1 MTTHANFYMK
11 TSLPFCGR
19 MNVASEPLTDCKH
32 AVALLRGLNLQREY
46 GQFCDCVIQ
55 LHINPGRLF
64 LAHKSVL
71 AASSPVLA
79 SLLTSQGALL
89 DLQSPCLSPETMEY
103 LLDFIYTGKLPPKSQ
118 EDSVLSVAVDLQM
131 QELQYALIFRRSTLS
146 EFLNIQDKLDRK
158 RPYPEEQHEEGNLMS
173 PSFPHRSKRPLTSC
187 SSCEAV
193 PVIRHASACGKLSP
207 MQESST
213 PNYDLDIAS
222 DQHGRESDSRQSVHL
237 PSYRHKQ
244 IIDHN
249 FQNMDKNDDNS
260 FEPVSKRAKVVS
272 HVLPPDVLCHQ
283 TETPKDFED
292 ELLESGSDA
301 FVKTSITVSPKTVC
315 VSAQI
320 RHARHKEEDLSPHAK
335 ASRGLILSDASRND
349 DHHGHLHLNNSHY
362 EHIDDASHR
371 FRPMEND
378 PSKSHASLEFSDVSA
393 NIPVDSSDISEA
405 HVEPGQRNVLCH
417 LQSEDDQ
424 PYAVHVAISREKYHQ
439 GVDMQTCRS
448 SDSKP
453 LFDLDRCNAQDPG
466 VSNHSITADSHVV
479 LESARDDRSSTSE
492 TSSIDQEEDYD
503 LFGPQISSMHTYL
516 GQVRY
521 HCISREPRSS
531 DSDEDG
537 LYGTPADTASRK
549 LPADTASSTVSGIP
563 LSEASAGEPS
573 TGTLDLGK
581 AQPNPGLNLVAQPYQ
596 CTMCDRAFS
605 QRGSLNRHMRSHLGV
620 RPYSCPQCPM
630 TFSRQYRVT
639 EHMRVHQRGCE
650 DLQRAGPT

>member
-11 TSLPFCGR
+11 TSLALCGR
-19 MNVASEPLTDCKH
+19 MNVANEPLTDCKH
-32 AVALLRGLNLQREY
+32 AVALLRGLNMQREF

-55 LHINPGRLF
+55 LQINPGRLF

-79 SLLTSQGALL
+79 SLITSQGALL

-146 EFLNIQDKLDRK
+146 EFLNIQDKLNRK
-158 RPYPEEQHEEGNLMS
+158 WPFPEEQHEEGN
-173 PSFPHRSKRPLTSC
+173 
-187 SSCEAV
+187 
-193 PVIRHASACGKLSP
+193 
-207 MQESST
+207 Q
-213 PNYDLDIAS
+213 
-222 DQHGRESDSRQSVHL
+222 
-237 PSYRHKQ
+237 
-244 IIDHN
+244 
-249 FQNMDKNDDNS
+249 
-260 FEPVSKRAKVVS
+260 
-272 HVLPPDVLCHQ
+272 VLCHQ

-292 ELLESGSDA
+292 ELLESGSEA

-320 RHARHKEEDLSPHAK
+320 RHAIHQEEDLSPHAK
-335 ASRGLILSDASRND
+335 ASRGLVLSDASRND
-349 DHHGHLHLNNSHY
+349 GCHGHLHLNNSHY
-362 EHIDDASHR
+362 EHNDDVSHQ
-371 FRPMEND
+371 FRLAEND
-378 PSKSHASLEFSDVSA
+378 HGESHASLEFLDVSD
-393 NIPVDSSDISEA
+393 NIPVDNSHCISEA
-405 HVEPGQRNVLCH
+405 HAEAGQRNVLCH

-439 GVDMQTCRS
+439 AVDLQSSRPS
-448 SDSKP
+448 SDSKS
-453 LFDLDRCNAQDPG
+453 LFDLDRCDAQG
-466 VSNHSITADSHVV
+466 AVVSNHSITADTPVV
-479 LESARDDRSSTSE
+479 HESAQDDRSSTSE
-492 TSSIDQEEDYD
+492 TSSIDQEDDYD

-521 HCISREPRSS
+521 HCISREPQQVTGSS
-531 DSDEDG
+531 DSDEEG
-537 LYGTPADTASRK
+537 LYTTPADTGSGK
-549 LPADTASSTVSGIP
+549 HGSVPGIP
-563 LSEASAGEPS
+563 LSDASASEPS
-573 TGTLDLGK
+573 MGTFDLGK
-581 AQPNPGLNLVAQPYQ
+581 AQVNPGLNLVAQPYQ

>member
-1 MTTHANFYMK
+1 MTTHANFYKK
-11 TSLPFCGR
+11 TSLALCGR
-19 MNVASEPLTDCKH
+19 MNVANEPLTDCKH
-32 AVALLRGLNLQREY
+32 AVALLRGLNMQREF

-55 LHINPGRLF
+55 LQINPGRLF

-79 SLLTSQGALL
+79 SLITSQGALL

-146 EFLNIQDKLDRK
+146 EFLNIQDKLNRK
-158 RPYPEEQHEEGNLMS
+158 RPFPEEQHEEGNRMS
-173 PSFPHRSKRPLTSC
+173 PSFPHGSKRPLPSC
-187 SSCEAV
+187 LSCEAV
-193 PVIRHASACGKLSP
+193 PVICHASACRKLSP

-222 DQHGRESDSRQSVHL
+222 DLHGRESDSSQSVHL
-237 PSYRHKQ
+237 PSYRHKLR
-244 IIDHN
+244 DHN

-260 FEPVSKRAKVVS
+260 FEPVSKKAKVVS
-272 HVLPPDVLCHQ
+272 HVLPSDVLCHQ

-292 ELLESGSDA
+292 ELLESGSEA
-301 FVKTSITVSPKTVC
+301 FVKTSITVSPKTAC
-315 VSAQI
+315 VSTQI
-320 RHARHKEEDLSPHAK
+320 RHARHQEEDLSPHAK
-335 ASRGLILSDASRND
+335 ASRGLVLSDASRND
-349 DHHGHLHLNNSHY
+349 GCHGHLHLNNSHY
-362 EHIDDASHR
+362 EHNDDASHQ
-371 FRPMEND
+371 FRLAEND
-378 PSKSHASLEFSDVSA
+378 HGESHASLEFLDVSD
-393 NIPVDSSDISEA
+393 NIPVDNSHCISEA
-405 HVEPGQRNVLCH
+405 HAEAGQRNVLCH

-424 PYAVHVAISREKYHQ
+424 PYTVHVAISREKYHQ
-439 GVDMQTCRS
+439 AVDLQTCRS
-448 SDSKP
+448 SSDSKS
-453 LFDLDRCNAQDPG
+453 LFDLDRCNAQG
-466 VSNHSITADSHVV
+466 AVVLNHSITADTPVV
-479 LESARDDRSSTSE
+479 HESTRDDRSSTSE
-492 TSSIDQEEDYD
+492 TSSIDQEDDYD

-521 HCISREPRSS
+521 HCISREPQQVTGSS
-531 DSDEDG
+531 DSDEEG
-537 LYGTPADTASRK
+537 LYTTPADTGSGK
-549 LPADTASSTVSGIP
+549 HGSVPGIP
-563 LSEASAGEPS
+563 LSDASASEPS
-573 TGTLDLGK
+573 MGTFDLGK
-581 AQPNPGLNLVAQPYQ
+581 AQVNPGLNLVAQPYQ